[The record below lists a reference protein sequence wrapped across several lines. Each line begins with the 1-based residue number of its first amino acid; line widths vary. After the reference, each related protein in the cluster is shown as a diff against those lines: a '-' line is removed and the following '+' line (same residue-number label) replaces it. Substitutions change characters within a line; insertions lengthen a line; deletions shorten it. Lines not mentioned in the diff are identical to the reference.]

1 MYIKELHIRHFRG
14 FTDLTVRPKGHVV
27 IMGEPSAGRSN
38 LLDGLGRVLDA
49 DASRT
54 RVTTELDFH
63 NRDTS
68 QPIQISVTLA
78 ELGPDLEQQFLEHLE
93 VWDRD
98 NDVLLAES
106 EAPEAVDG
114 DQYELVLRLEYRAR
128 WLPVEERSEEWVHY
142 PKESDSG
149 IDSFTHAR
157 RRDIVD
163 LGFGILH
170 WSTGRILDLSSRSS
184 FRRVIDRSAG
194 NDFGSAISQYTQVI
208 YDARREPTDYCPR
221 GSEQPSIRKGDHR
234 L

>member
-78 ELGPDLEQQFLEHLE
+78 ELGPE
-93 VWDRD
+93 
-98 NDVLLAES
+98 N
-106 EAPEAVDG
+106 
-114 DQYELVLRLEYRAR
+114 LRYSWA
-128 WLPVEERSEEWVHY
+128 
-142 PKESDSG
+142 
-149 IDSFTHAR
+149 
-157 RRDIVD
+157 VD
-163 LGFGILH
+163 LGPFKRVFLH
-170 WSTGRILDLSSRSS
+170 CALLREAIEPGTPDVAPTRIGHHPQLPEPRSQP
-184 FRRVIDRSAG
+184 AG
-194 NDFGSAISQYTQVI
+194 H
-208 YDARREPTDYCPR
+208 RCPCPR
-221 GSEQPSIRKGDHR
+221 LRGALIAGQSLPSGIQWSFGETGQRGKPAAMAR
-234 L
+234 LSHHG